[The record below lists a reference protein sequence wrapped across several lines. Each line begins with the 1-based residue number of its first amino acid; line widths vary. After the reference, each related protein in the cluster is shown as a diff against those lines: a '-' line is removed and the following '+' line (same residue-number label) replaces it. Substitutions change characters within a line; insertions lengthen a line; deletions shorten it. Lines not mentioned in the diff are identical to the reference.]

1 MAALELFTENLL
13 RTMDKKPLLPHSLVE
28 GSSECMHESMISF
41 FVFFFS
47 IVESVGNPQCGAAYQ
62 GCVLVPEMK
71 GSPGCSL

>member
-41 FVFFFS
+41 FFFFFQLWKALE
-47 IVESVGNPQCGAAYQ
+47 ILSVGQPTKDVCWF
-62 GCVLVPEMK
+62 LR
-71 GSPGCSL
+71 